1 MPPKDQT
8 PFSDIPLDEHSV
20 GHAGLYVPDDDD
32 DIDEKHRKLVNTL
45 GVISETITNDIPLGL
60 EKGGKTLIDCET
72 GIKAFVKDHLAGT
85 KENPVNNHL
94 PNTETGV
101 WIYYLTQG
109 IERDFGRTW
118 EVTPKSIREKLSK
131 EAKAA
136 ASGKRVITKKEKN
149 ELIAKRDMGYW
160 LPMVSAGKMTIE
172 EATQEVVKASERILD
187 LESLGII
194 LSDNKTSGVNDYNPE
209 RTILEDWGG
218 HWEALDIYKH
228 KGISVVI
235 PDVIENFFLSN
246 TKPKAKHYTM
256 MCKTLAASAAH
267 SIAARFKVKGMD
279 KPGAVYN
286 PDTPKLGGVE
296 STVIASSDDFWSLL
310 PDLHKKITTGANAG
324 FQIKG
329 IHLATMKGFAK
340 DSIIVVDGL
349 DTKTGERRL
358 FTDNAGAIGSFSDD
372 IWYNAQEVVN
382 ED

>member
-1 MPPKDQT
+1 
-8 PFSDIPLDEHSV
+8 V
-20 GHAGLYVPDDDD
+20 GHAGLYVPEEGDS
-32 DIDEKHRKLVNTL
+32 IDEKHQKLVNAL

-60 EKGGKTLIDCET
+60 DKGGKTLIDCET

-149 ELIAKRDMGYW
+149 DLIAKRDMGYW
-160 LPMVSAGKMTIE
+160 LPMVSAGKMSIE
-172 EATQEVVKASERILD
+172 EATQEVVKASQRILE
-187 LESLGII
+187 LEGMGIV

-218 HWEALDIYKH
+218 DWGALDIFKQ

-235 PDVIENFFLSN
+235 PDLVENFFLSN
-246 TKPKAKHYTM
+246 TKPKVKHFNM
-256 MCKTLAASAAH
+256 VCKTTLAPAAF
-267 SIAARFKVKGMD
+267 SIGARFGVKGMD
-279 KPGAVYN
+279 KPGAVFDEDH
-286 PDTPKLGGVE
+286 PQLGGVE
-296 STVIASSDDFWSLL
+296 STTITSIDGFWELC
-310 PDLHKKITTGANAG
+310 PDLHKHITSGKNVG
-324 FQIKG
+324 FEVRG
-329 IHLATMKGFAK
+329 IHLATMKGFSK
-340 DSIIVVDGL
+340 DAAIVVDGINIK
-349 DTKTGERRL
+349 TKHRHI
-358 FTDNAGAIGSFSDD
+358 FTQVGSAIGSISDD
-372 IWYNAQEVVN
+372 VWYNSKE
-382 ED
+382 EL